1 MKIRLPILGLPLVIA
16 ANAAAAANCGPAN
29 YVRISDS
36 IGLYGILSQ
45 RYVCAERGSDT
56 WRECHGTISGTT
68 CTGSADLWDL
78 KRGAGDPVDPS
89 EKVGEWRISGTDGVD
104 KVVTYD
110 YGTGGAYTYQLWVD
124 LGSTPV
130 RADFCGT
137 SPAPNDVTGATLQL
151 GACP

>member
-1 MKIRLPILGLPLVIA
+1 MKICFPFFALALLVGAHEASAVCPTPGYIRVNSQGFFDLFLPG
-16 ANAAAAANCGPAN
+16 
-29 YVRISDS
+29 
-36 IGLYGILSQ
+36 
-45 RYVCAERGSDT
+45 RYVCAQRGSDT